1 MGFYNISEA
10 MLISR
15 KYTLLKQSSV
25 RLKIEE
31 FVEKVNFGSALKFN
45 CCVFEMCIFSF
56 MKSNVYVLKIELVIS
71 KLIEGDMEFRHIN
84 MILKVEYF

>member
-1 MGFYNISEA
+1 

-15 KYTLLKQSSV
+15 RNILLKQSSV

-31 FVEKVNFGSALKFN
+31 FVEKVNFGSALKFT

>member
-1 MGFYNISEA
+1 